1 MRRRQSDRQLNPHQG
16 VAVPP
21 HRFDLIGDGKKRQN
35 EKAFILRLIPS
46 IGNTLVGQRIVF
58 PLICQAVRSE
68 PRRITLDQSGCERL
82 RMNGFD
88 LFVSMVDCN

>member
-16 VAVPP
+16 VAVPS
-21 HRFDLIGDGKKRQN
+21 HRFDLIGNGKERQN
-35 EKAFILRLIPS
+35 EKAFILRLIPP
-46 IGNTLVGQRIVF
+46 IGNTPVGQRIVL

-68 PRRITLDQSGCERL
+68 PRRVALDQSGCEWL